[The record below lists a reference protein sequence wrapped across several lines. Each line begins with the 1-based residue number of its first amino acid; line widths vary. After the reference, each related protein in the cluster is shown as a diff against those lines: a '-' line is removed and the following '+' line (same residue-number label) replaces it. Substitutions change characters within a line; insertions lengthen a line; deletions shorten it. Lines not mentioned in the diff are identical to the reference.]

1 MPLAVTHLNHVDD
14 AADQTGQPA
23 TRPLY
28 RPLIEAGPVP
38 VTRWSARLA
47 DPQTERDY
55 LLDRFAADQLR
66 ALLLIGLVTVASFL
80 NFVVEFYAYWHDA
93 AAFNAVVALS
103 VSIGSPL
110 LGCFILLRM
119 KSPRALEAT
128 MVLFVV
134 VGTAVRLSVLT
145 FHSDLTDMWMTL
157 MVGIVFVIYL
167 FMPIRLTVAFVLAVV
182 FSCVAAG
189 WWWVVQG
196 DALPLDLYVRGL
208 VWLLLANALGFVAAN
223 GLQRSQ
229 RAQFAQSLLLRQ
241 LLSTD
246 AMTGIANRRCFD
258 AAFDREWRRCQRAHA
273 PLSLLM
279 IDVDHFK
286 AYNDYHGH
294 PQGDACLRQVAQLL
308 VGIVGRP
315 GDLAARY
322 GGEEFVC
329 LLPDVGA
336 AGALNVA
343 NKLMA
348 ALQRTNIPHPRS
360 PAGPRLT
367 VSIGAATLIQ
377 PFGQPEQLVEFADQL
392 LYAAKAAGRNQ
403 VKAGEV
409 PAGPAVRAA

>member
-1 MPLAVTHLNHVDD
+1 M
-14 AADQTGQPA
+14 
-23 TRPLY
+23 RPLY
-28 RPLIEAGPVP
+28 QPLIEAGPAP

-47 DPQTERDY
+47 DPQIEHDY
-55 LLDRFAADQLR
+55 LLDRFAVDRLR
-66 ALLLIGLVTVASFL
+66 ALLLIGLVTVASVL

-103 VSIGSPL
+103 ISIGSPL
-110 LGCFILLRM
+110 IGCFILLRM
-119 KSPRALEAT
+119 RSPRALEAT

-134 VGTAVRLSVLT
+134 VGTVVRLSVLT

-167 FMPIRLTVAFVLAVV
+167 FMPIRLTVSFVLAIV

-189 WWWVVQG
+189 WWWTVQG
-196 DALPLDLYVRGL
+196 DALPVDLYVRGL
-208 VWLLLANALGFVAAN
+208 VWLLLANALGFAAAN

-229 RAQFAQSLLLRQ
+229 RAQFAQSLVLRQ

-258 AAFDREWRRCQRAHA
+258 AAFAREWRRCQRAEV

-286 AYNDYHGH
+286 AYNDHCGH
-294 PQGDACLRQVAQLL
+294 PQGDACLRRVAQLL
-308 VGIVGRP
+308 VEAVGRP

-329 LLPDVGA
+329 LLPDVGG

-343 NKLMA
+343 NRLMA
-348 ALQRTNIPHPRS
+348 VLQRANIVHPRS

-367 VSIGAATLIQ
+367 ISIGAATVRQ
-377 PFGQPEQLVEFADQL
+377 PFGQPERLVEFADQL

-403 VKAGEV
+403 VQFGQV
-409 PAGPAVRAA
+409 PTDPAARAA